1 MKKGANGI
9 HSVVA
14 VLLTLA
20 VAVLTVILFKN
31 GRNFWGIVL
40 ALITV
45 DFFADVLLSFKK
57 GSVE

>member
-9 HSVVA
+9 PPVIA
-14 VLLTLA
+14 ILLTLL
-20 VAVLTVILFKN
+20 VGIGAVLCFTGGHI
-31 GRNFWGIVL
+31 FWGIVL

-45 DFFADVLLSFKK
+45 DFFADVLLSFRK